1 MKENKSTIL
10 EFVKYY
16 LIYRIFKSIFG
27 RKETRQRKSIF
38 GINFVMILILLAT
51 YFIFLQ

>member
-16 LIYRIFKSIFG
+16 IIYRIFKSIFG
-27 RKETRQRKSIF
+27 KNEVSQRKSVF
-38 GINFVMILILLAT
+38 EINFVMILILLVT
-51 YFIFLQ
+51 YYIFLK